1 MKKKIILIG
10 FGGHAKSVID
20 TIEQSNEF
28 QIVGFSD
35 ISLQINK
42 EYRGYKVICSDN
54 ELINIYKSGIK
65 YAFITI
71 GYMGKSNIREKIYS
85 NLTNIG
91 FKFPVIID
99 KSAIIARDVII
110 EEGTFVAKNVVL
122 NSQVYVKKLAI
133 INTGA
138 IIEHECN
145 IGENS
150 HIAGGSILCGNVTV
164 GDNVFVGAG
173 SKIIQN
179 IMIGNNTIIGAGS
192 VVLHNINQNSKVYGL
207 V

>member
-1 MKKKIILIG
+1 MEKIVLVG

-20 TIEQSNEF
+20 TIEQCSEF

-35 ISLQINK
+35 VTSQFQK
-42 EYRGYKVICSDN
+42 EYRGYKVICSDDA
-54 ELINIYKSGIK
+54 LFDIYKSGIK

-71 GYMGKSNIREKIYS
+71 GYMGQSSIREKIY
-85 NLTNIG
+85 NKLKQIG
-91 FKFPVIID
+91 FIIPVIID
-99 KSAIIARDVII
+99 KSAIIARDVIL
-110 EEGTFVAKNVVL
+110 EEGTFVGKNVVL
-122 NSQVYVKKLAI
+122 NSQVYVNKLAI

-145 IGENS
+145 IGQNS

-164 GDNVFVGAG
+164 CDNVFVGAG

-179 IMIGNNTIIGAGS
+179 ITVGSNTIIGAGS
-192 VVLHNINQNSKVYGL
+192 VVLHNVKQNSKVYGL
-207 V
+207 I